1 MHKLLYL
8 DYNCFQRSFDD
19 QQQVRI
25 RIESAACEAL
35 FSFAALGQ
43 VRLIWSFIHEDE
55 NALCPFL
62 DRKIEVLKLS
72 ELCRVQVTPEAEI
85 LKLAEHL
92 VREHRLMPKDA
103 LHMACAIRANARV
116 FITCDD
122 DLRKKTAGK
131 IGKLLIQYPQEYV
144 MSEA

>member
-1 MHKLLYL
+1 MDIVYP

-19 QQQVRI
+19 QRQVRI
-25 RIESAACEAL
+25 RIESAACEAI

-62 DRKIEVLKLS
+62 DRKIEVLSLAG
-72 ELCRVQVTPEAEI
+72 LCRVQVAPEHEI
-85 LKLAEHL
+85 LDRAEAL
-92 VREHRLMPKDA
+92 ERKYRLSPKDS
-103 LHMACAIRANARV
+103 LHVASAIHADADV

-122 DLRKKTAGK
+122 DVRKKMAGK
-131 IGKLLIQYPQEYV
+131 IERLLIQYPQEYV
-144 MSEA
+144 SREA